1 MSDSLRERTI
11 SGMLWSFMQKF
22 GTMAIAFVA
31 NIVLARLLTPD
42 DYGCI
47 GMLLIFIAVA
57 NTFIDGGFGSALIQ
71 KKEPTQEDY
80 STIFYWNLFL
90 SIVLYG
96 ILFFTAPF
104 IADFY
109 EISLLTPVLRGQ
121 GGVLILNALSI
132 IQCNQLRKQ
141 LRFRSIASVNLTA
154 SLLSVVIT
162 IVLAWIG
169 WGIWALV
176 AQQLLFSLFNAILF
190 WSFNKWVPSFLF
202 SKKSFKELFGFG
214 GFILLSSLI
223 NTFCDNIHGVLIGK
237 FFSPAI
243 MGLYTQA
250 RKLEEI
256 ASTSISSVV
265 NQVAYPVLSEFQND
279 NLSMIRVLQ
288 RFITSLAFLVFPLMM
303 LLILIAKPL
312 IILLYSDKWVA
323 SVPYFQILCIAGMAI
338 CLQMI
343 NYNAVAAIGRS
354 DILLKW
360 TIIKRSLGLILNIG
374 GLICFGMYGLLWGG
388 VLTAYSL
395 YFINSYLVSRYVGYR
410 IKSQIKDLFP
420 IIITVLLTFVITY
433 FLSNLVVLNI
443 YFEGLSVTIIFM
455 ILYLSLSSVFNL
467 SSFNQFRTLG
477 VEVIKK
483 FRTA

>member
-57 NTFIDGGFGSALIQ
+57 NTLIQ

-109 EISLLTPVLRGQ
+109 EISLLTPVLRVQ

>member
-1 MSDSLRERTI
+1 MEFYAKVWNNGYSFCCKYCFGKTINSGRLWVYWDVVDFYCGCQHIYRRRVWFGVDPKERTYTRR
-11 SGMLWSFMQKF
+11 LFY
-22 GTMAIAFVA
+22 
-31 NIVLARLLTPD
+31 NILLE
-42 DYGCI
+42 
-47 GMLLIFIAVA
+47 F
-57 NTFIDGGFGSALIQ
+57 
-71 KKEPTQEDY
+71 
-80 STIFYWNLFL
+80 
-90 SIVLYG
+90 IVLYG

-109 EISLLTPVLRGQ
+109 EISLLTPVLRVQ

>member
-96 ILFFTAPF
+96 ILFFT
-104 IADFY
+104 DFY
-109 EISLLTPVLRGQ
+109 EISLLTPVLRVQ

-141 LRFRSIASVNLTA
+141 LRFRLIASVNLTA

-467 SSFNQFRTLG
+467 SSFNQFRMLG